1 MNRAKDIGTLAIS
14 SAISRYVLN
23 SCLYLLHGPD
33 TPMSYSLNEMLADP
47 EADILSPMLSQQDDT
62 WTATFRGL
70 TLHTAL
76 QPIYS
81 IAHKRTVGYEALI
94 RAFDND
100 NAAVLPPHLFDLP
113 SSDAENLLLDRLC
126 RYLHVRNYSSIKDQ
140 LNWLFLNVSPRVV
153 THGNQSDSFFGQI
166 LEKTGLP
173 AHRIVMEIVEQPTDD
188 ADKLKETVAYY
199 RKLGCLTAIDD
210 FGAGHSNFERIWNL
224 SPDIVKLDRSLLMR
238 AADDHRARQILNGI
252 VSLLRQSGCLV
263 LLEGVETR
271 DQVMIAI
278 DAGVDFVQGFYFQ
291 RPSTDLEAMAHA
303 PTDLDDLLTEYKQ
316 RKQVKQDP
324 TRQLVNYF
332 TAPFQLATD
341 RLQKGFSL
349 SEACSELITHSVVS
363 RCYLIDAD
371 GVQITDTLLPNGN
384 PRDQDPRFKPLE
396 DTASAD
402 WCRQQYLSQAI
413 EQPGNLQVTAPYL
426 CVTGANM
433 CVTLSLA
440 YESQGSLKVLC
451 CDILTNSDQ
460 ML

>member
-1 MNRAKDIGTLAIS
+1 
-14 SAISRYVLN
+14 
-23 SCLYLLHGPD
+23 
-33 TPMSYSLNEMLADP
+33 MSHSLKKMLADP
-47 EADILSPMLSQQDDT
+47 EADLLSPMLSQQDDR
-62 WTATFRGL
+62 WTASFQGL

-94 RAFDND
+94 RPFDND
-100 NAAVLPPHLFDLP
+100 NASVLPSHLFDLP

-126 RYLHVRNYSSIKDQ
+126 RYLHVRNYSSIKNQ

-278 DAGVDFVQGFYFQ
+278 DSGVDFVQGFYFQ
-291 RPSTDLEAMAHA
+291 RPSTDLEALSEA
-303 PTDLDDLLTEYKQ
+303 PADLDDLLTEYKE

-324 TRQLVNYF
+324 TRQLISHF
-332 TAPFQLATD
+332 TPPFMQATE
-341 RLQKGFSL
+341 RLQRGL
-349 SEACSELITHSVVS
+349 SMSQACSELLTHSVVS
-363 RCYLIDAD
+363 RCYLVGAE
-371 GVQITDTLLPNGN
+371 GVQITDTLLPDRSAHN
-384 PRDQDPRFKPLE
+384 QDPRFKPLE

-402 WCRQQYLSQAI
+402 WCRQQYLSQALD
-413 EQPGNLQVTAPYL
+413 QPGSLQVTAPYL
-426 CVTGANM
+426 CVTGAYM

-440 YESQGSLKVLC
+440 FESEGSLKVLC
-451 CDILTNSDQ
+451 CDILANSNQ

>member
-1 MNRAKDIGTLAIS
+1 
-14 SAISRYVLN
+14 
-23 SCLYLLHGPD
+23 
-33 TPMSYSLNEMLADP
+33 MSYSLNEMLADP
-47 EADILSPMLSQQDDT
+47 EADLLSPMLSQQDDM
-62 WTATFRGL
+62 WTASFRGL

-188 ADKLKETVAYY
+188 AEKLRETVAYY

-238 AADDHRARQILNGI
+238 AVEDRRARQILNGI

-291 RPSTDLEAMAHA
+291 RPSTDLGALSKA
-303 PTDLDDLLTEYKQ
+303 PADLDDLLAEYKK
-316 RKQVKQDP
+316 RKEVTQDP

-332 TAPFQLATD
+332 TAPFKQATE
-341 RLQKGFSL
+341 RLQQGLTMSQ
-349 SEACSELITHSVVS
+349 ACSELITHSVVS
-363 RCYLIDAD
+363 RCYLVDAK
-371 GVQITDTLLPNGN
+371 GVQITDTLLPNGRLEN
-384 PRDQDPRFKPLE
+384 QDPRFKPLE

-402 WCRQQYLSQAI
+402 WCRQQYLSQAL
-413 EQPGNLQVTAPYL
+413 EQPGSLQVTAPYL

-440 YESQGSLKVLC
+440 YDFQGSLKVLC
-451 CDILTNSDQ
+451 CDILTNSNQ